1 MHCELL
7 DLEVE
12 LRELYRC
19 RGMVY
24 YEGFEWTNL
33 LLVLISEFVRF
44 SGRLVFLRHFDKNV
58 QIVNL
63 LTCM

>member
-12 LRELYRC
+12 LRELYRW

-24 YEGFEWTNL
+24 YKGFEWTNL
-33 LLVLISEFVRF
+33 LLVRISEFVRF
-44 SGRLVFLRHFDKNV
+44 SGRLVFLRHLDNKCSK
-58 QIVNL
+58 L
-63 LTCM
+63 